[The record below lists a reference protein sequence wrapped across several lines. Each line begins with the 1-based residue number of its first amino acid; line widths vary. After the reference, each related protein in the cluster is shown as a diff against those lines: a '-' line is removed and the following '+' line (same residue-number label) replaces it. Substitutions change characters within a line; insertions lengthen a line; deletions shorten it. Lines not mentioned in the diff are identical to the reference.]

1 MAKMFYNA
9 KEAAGKLGITE
20 DALKQL
26 VAENKLREF
35 RDGPN
40 VMFKVDQVEKLASA
54 KGGTSGGSTLGGSA
68 LGLSGSTSGGIGL
81 SDSSIPLAESGKSD
95 AISLADSDIKPAAK
109 EDTVVTGQNMFD
121 TGEVKPADA
130 GAQTQIQSAIDDQLS
145 LEGVGSGSGLLDLTR
160 ESDDTSLGAELLD
173 EIYPGG
179 DSKAGAQAVGSS
191 TGIFEA
197 PPTATMEGSGPS
209 GLENIAGQPM
219 APLGVAE
226 VVEAPDASSG
236 AFGGM
241 ALAAVLAMFFTVAIV
256 LFIMRGL
263 TPSWLDS
270 ITQSFTSLMIF
281 AGVLVIVSALFA
293 LVGYLTGKATA
304 R

>member
-1 MAKMFYNA
+1 MAKMFYTQE
-9 KEAAGKLGITE
+9 EAATKLGLSE
-20 DALKQL
+20 DGLKQL

-35 RDGPN
+35 RDGAR
-40 VMFKVDQVEKLASA
+40 VMFKVDQIDKLAGN
-54 KGGTSGGSTLGGSA
+54 KGGTVSGGTSTGNV
-68 LGLSGSTSGGIGL
+68 GL
-81 SDSSIPLAESGKSD
+81 SDSGIGLASSDTGRTD

-130 GAQTQIQSAIDDQLS
+130 AAQTQIQSAIDDQLS

-179 DSKAGAQAVGSS
+179 DSKAGAKAVGSS

-197 PPTATMEGSGPS
+197 HPTAAMDASGPS
-209 GLENIAGQPM
+209 GLENVAAG
-219 APLGVAE
+219 APVGVAE
-226 VVEAPDASSG
+226 VIEAPDPSAG

-241 ALAAVLAMFFTVAIV
+241 ALAAALIMLVTAMVTGAAFAGFS
-256 LFIMRGL
+256 
-263 TPSWLDS
+263 PSWVES
-270 ITQSFTSLMIF
+270 ISQTTASILVF
-281 AGVLVIVSALFA
+281 AGILFLVSALFA
-293 LVGYLTGKATA
+293 GVGFFIGKATT